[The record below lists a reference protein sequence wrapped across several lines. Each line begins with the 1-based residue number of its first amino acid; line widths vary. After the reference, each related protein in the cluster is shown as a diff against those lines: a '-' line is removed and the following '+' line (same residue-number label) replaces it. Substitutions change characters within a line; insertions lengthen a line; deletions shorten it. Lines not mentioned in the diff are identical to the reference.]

1 MGYYKL
7 QADQITFTPD
17 QVPLGQKTTVTA
29 VPDHGYIIKTLD
41 VEYMDYM
48 GNTTYY
54 STYNN
59 GQLTIDFTGV
69 ADDKANEATVYS
81 VLADDP
87 NVKTYYTLPTVS
99 HVTFNPLKAQIGHIT
114 KIAVTPEQGYIINN
128 LAFSATNPNTGED
141 IFDSSYSNGYIDLD
155 LTSFRNKDAPTIGD
169 KIQVTSDIKQIT
181 VTDWTIPKADGLS
194 FTISDQPTAI
204 IKLGTK
210 TNINIVLDSHYRW
223 TATNKGK
230 GLVLDDGTVLGNF
243 QGTGTSYLID
253 LTNYTDADKL
263 TTAHW
268 ELNYEKYDFS
278 DEHEKQIP
286 IILALTNC
294 SSDTQSVLENT
305 TKTIT
310 LTADNGYYFDDD
322 VTYSG
327 AVAGVGYGDS
337 VVKATKTST
346 ITVPMTVGSYHDYE
360 TYLTNKATLPKI
372 TATAIK
378 PTTVPTG
385 TKSIHIYDM
394 TDGEVTTFMDSLLSQ
409 FGDDE
414 IENVDFTK
422 YVQQIYRIPFNVPDT
437 DTSQIKNIQVGK
449 YNVSVITKEINQD
462 KLIIDCGNIKVE
474 PQYHNSND
482 YSPIE
487 CLLYLPFTKEISLN
501 INDILNHTI
510 NVKYNIDLLNGETT
524 VIVSNESNEIYTN
537 QFNISTSLEYYG
549 LYEDTLVG
557 RLNST
562 YINDILQAYIKLVYN
577 KPIAN
582 LVSYETNEHGTLKD
596 YHGFVKTK
604 NSAVSCGT
612 QQEQQEIESLLDGGI
627 IIKWPYKELIY
638 QVITTF

>member
-1 MGYYKL
+1 MGYFKL
-7 QADQITFTPD
+7 HADQITFTPD

-29 VPDHGYIIKTLD
+29 TPDHGYIIKTLD
-41 VEYMDYM
+41 VEYMDYL
-48 GNTTYY
+48 GNETYY
-54 STYNN
+54 STYQD
-59 GQLTIDFTGV
+59 GKLTIDFTGV
-69 ADDKANEATVYS
+69 PDETANRATVYS

-87 NVKTYYTLPTVS
+87 NVKTYYTLPTVP
-99 HVTFNPLKAQIGHIT
+99 HVTFNPLQAQIGQIT
-114 KIAVTPEQGYIINN
+114 KISVTPELGYIINN
-128 LAFSATNPNTGED
+128 LTFSATNEWTGDD
-141 IFDSSYSNGYIDLD
+141 IFSSSYSNGFINLD
-155 LTSFRNKDAPTIGD
+155 LTSYRNRDAQTISD
-169 KIQVTSDIKQIT
+169 KIQVTSDIKKI
-181 VTDWTIPKADGLS
+181 VSTDWTIPKADGLS
-194 FTISDQPTAI
+194 FTINEQPVVI

-210 TNINIVLDSHYRW
+210 TNINIVLDSHYKW

-253 LTNYTDADKL
+253 LTNYTDPDKL

-268 ELNYEKYDFS
+268 VLNYEKYDFS

-286 IILALTNC
+286 IIMDLTNC
-294 SSDTQSVLENT
+294 KSDTQSVLENT

-310 LTADNGYYFDDD
+310 LTADDGYYFDDD
-322 VTYSG
+322 VNYCGKNETLG
-327 AVAGVGYGDS
+327 GYADS
-337 VVKATKTST
+337 VIKANKKST

-360 TYLTNKATLPKI
+360 RYVTNKSSIPKI
-372 TATAIK
+372 TAKAIK
-378 PTTVPTG
+378 PTTIPTG

-394 TDGEVTTFMDSLLSQ
+394 TDGEVTTFMNSLLSQ
-409 FGDDE
+409 FGVDDVE
-414 IENVDFTK
+414 SVDFTK
-422 YVQQIYRIPFNVPDT
+422 YVNQIYRIPFNIPDE
-437 DTSQIKNIQVGK
+437 DTSQINNIQVGK

-501 INDILNHTI
+501 INDIINHTI
-510 NVKYNIDLLNGETT
+510 NIKYNIDLLNGETT
-524 VIVSNESNEIYTN
+524 VIVSNENNEIYTN

-562 YINDILQAYIKLVYN
+562 YINDILQAYIKLIYN
-577 KPIAN
+577 KPIDN

-596 YHGFVKTK
+596 YHGFTK
-604 NSAVSCGT
+604 ISNIELQGNYNYN
-612 QQEQQEIESLLDGGI
+612 ELIEIISLLKQGVF
-627 IIKWPYKELIY
+627 IK
-638 QVITTF
+638 